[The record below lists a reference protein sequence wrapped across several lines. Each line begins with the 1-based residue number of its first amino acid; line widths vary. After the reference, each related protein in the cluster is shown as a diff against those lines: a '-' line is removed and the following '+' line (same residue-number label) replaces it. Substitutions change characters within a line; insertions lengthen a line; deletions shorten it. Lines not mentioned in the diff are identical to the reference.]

1 MNAPLPLILLQVKTL
16 LEGKVMEVVS
26 QMLTP
31 PSFEAVRT
39 SLQSL
44 EDLNALDK
52 AERLTPLGQHL
63 ARMPVDARVGK
74 MLIFGCMLKCLDPV
88 LTIAASLSG
97 RSPFMSPME
106 KRDEAAAARMK
117 LAGNS
122 KSDHM
127 AIVAAYSGWAGAKTD
142 GWAAESD
149 YCQAHFLSR
158 ETLSGIEAS
167 RADYLK
173 ILVDLGFLPTVAD
186 YNVSGAHLNANASSV
201 RVVKALICAGFYPNI
216 VRVLHPEKTYVQTE
230 GGAMVKTAAAHE
242 LRFFTKED
250 GRVFLHPSSVNFPVG
265 IFESPWLV
273 YTEKVKTSKV
283 FLRESTMIPAY
294 ALLLFGGEIRVK
306 HERQSITVDDWLQ
319 FEAPARIAVLIR
331 ELRLKV
337 DSILLDKIQQ
347 PSVDISSS
355 PVVTALIRL
364 LTTDGF

>member
-1 MNAPLPLILLQVKTL
+1 MKSLLS
-16 LEGKVMEVVS
+16 GKVEEIVS

-31 PSFEAVRT
+31 PSLEAVRT
-39 SLQSL
+39 SLKSL

-52 AERLTPLGQHL
+52 SERLTPLGQHL

-74 MLIFGCMLKCLDPV
+74 MLIFGCMLKCLDPI

-106 KRDEAAAARMK
+106 KREEATAARSK

-127 AIVAAYSGWAGAKTD
+127 AVVLAYNGWLNAKTE
-142 GWAAESD
+142 GWSSENEFCSAN
-149 YCQAHFLSR
+149 FLSR
-158 ETLSGIEAS
+158 ETLLGIEAS

-173 ILVDLGFLPTVAD
+173 ILVDLGFLSGVAD
-186 YNVSGAHLNANASSV
+186 YNVSTSPVNANATSV

-230 GGAMVKTAAAHE
+230 GGAMVKVAAAHE

-250 GRVFLHPSSVNFPVG
+250 GRVFLHPASVNFPVG

-273 YTEKVKTSKV
+273 FTEKVKTSKV

-294 ALLLFGGEIRVK
+294 ALLLFGGEIKVK
-306 HERQSITVDDWLQ
+306 HERQAITVDGWLQ

-331 ELRLKV
+331 ELRLKL
-337 DSILLDKIQQ
+337 DMILLDKIQQ
-347 PSVDISSS
+347 PAVDISSS
-355 PVVTALIRL
+355 PVVTALIQL